1 MPEYYDVE
9 PDFLPILQ
17 GMALLDP
24 PRERPLELLRNGTDF
39 SIFGEPE
46 PVREVRN
53 VSIPAS
59 GTEIGALL
67 YLPTGMPTGLM
78 VFYHGGGWVMGSLE
92 SHDRG
97 VRTMVNQ
104 TGIAVLSVDYRMA
117 PEHPFPVPFEDC
129 WAALLWAREHCAD
142 LAGRQVPILV
152 GGDSAG
158 GNLAAAVALA
168 ARDAGMQLAGQLL
181 IYPALDSH
189 CAGVSFGTRAECPIL
204 TSIDM
209 RWYWDMY
216 RGGQDHSADPRFAP
230 TRAGSL
236 SGLAPALVVV
246 AGIDPLRDD
255 GLDYATAL
263 ARSDVR
269 VSLLHFPRQPHGF
282 FNFMPLV
289 PSAARAFE
297 DVARAITGMLA

>member
-1 MPEYYDVE
+1 MAEYYDVE

-17 GMALLDP
+17 GMAELVP
-24 PRERPLELLRNGTDF
+24 PRERSLDELRNGTDY

-46 PVREVRN
+46 AVHKVREIR
-53 VSIPAS
+53 IPVDGGNIA
-59 GTEIGALL
+59 ALL
-67 YLPTGMPTGLM
+67 YLPDGDPTALM

-117 PEHPFPVPFEDC
+117 PEDPFPVPFEDC
-129 WAALLWAREHCAD
+129 RAALLWARDHCAD
-142 LAGRQVPILV
+142 LTGHDLPLLV

-158 GNLAAAVALA
+158 GNLAAAMALV
-168 ARDAGMQLAGQLL
+168 ARDEGIALAGQLL
-181 IYPALDSH
+181 LYPALEPH
-189 CAGVSFGTRAECPIL
+189 CTGESFTTRSECPVL

-209 RWYWDMY
+209 RWYWDAY
-216 RGGQDHSADPRFAP
+216 RAEKDHSADWRFAP
-230 TRAGSL
+230 VRAESL
-236 SGLAPALVVV
+236 EALAPAIVAV

-255 GLDYATAL
+255 GLDYAAAM
-263 ARSDVR
+263 ARAGVP
-269 VSLLHFPRQPHGF
+269 VTLLHFPRQPHGF

-297 DVARAITGMLA
+297 DVSAQIVRLLR